1 VPRGDLVMRSI
12 GRSSVILIGLT
23 GAAQAISLPV
33 DGIYGAGGGCE
44 IVAVH
49 GIDAVIAAGGTESF
63 PESRTKG
70 GEDVIVTPSYAT
82 GSDWVCKPG
91 TVDGEYVALE
101 CVSWGATWL
110 PMPVAHFEVSGE
122 TLRFTMPDEATLT
135 LDRCPP

>member
-1 VPRGDLVMRSI
+1 MRSI
-12 GRSSVILIGLT
+12 GHFSVVLIGLT
-23 GAAQAISLPV
+23 VSAQAISLPV
-33 DGIYGAGGGCE
+33 DGTYGGGGGCE
-44 IVAVH
+44 IAAVH
-49 GIDAVIAAGGTESF
+49 GVEAVVEAGGTESF

-70 GEDVIVTPSYAT
+70 GESIIVMPSYAA

-101 CVSWGATWL
+101 CESWGATWL
-110 PMPVAHFEVSGE
+110 PMPVAHFQLSGE